1 MNLNS
6 FRENDHTHDSVCV
19 FFCVCNVCCTILGQ
33 GNVQAKQVAD
43 AMLDAVIDVL
53 SQNTSSTLK
62 TIRIVIF
69 QTPMLKE
76 FYNSMHQR
84 EATEPAKDK
93 GTFWGSLGSKI
104 KCKYSEENN
113 FGVHIP

>member
-1 MNLNS
+1 MC
-6 FRENDHTHDSVCV
+6 F
-19 FFCVCNVCCTILGQ
+19 TILGQ

-53 SQNTSSTLK
+53 SQNSSSTLK

-69 QTPMLKE
+69 QPSMLKE

-84 EATEPAKDK
+84 EATGPKAVS
-93 GTFWGSLGSKI
+93 WLGSIGIKI
-104 KCKYSEENN
+104 KGKHYEENN
-113 FGVHIP
+113 FDVHIP

>member
-1 MNLNS
+1 MC
-6 FRENDHTHDSVCV
+6 F
-19 FFCVCNVCCTILGQ
+19 TILGQ

-53 SQNTSSTLK
+53 SQNSSSTLK

-69 QTPMLKE
+69 QPSMLKE

-84 EATEPAKDK
+84 EATGPKALS
-93 GTFWGSLGSKI
+93 WLGSIGIKI
-104 KCKYSEENN
+104 KGKHYKRIILMFIFLNCFKKLHANVDLY
-113 FGVHIP
+113 VLTVIVL

>member
-1 MNLNS
+1 
-6 FRENDHTHDSVCV
+6 
-19 FFCVCNVCCTILGQ
+19 
-33 GNVQAKQVAD
+33 
-43 AMLDAVIDVL
+43 MLDAVIEVL

-69 QTPMLKE
+69 QPPMLKE

-84 EATEPAKDK
+84 ETTEPKDK
-93 GTFWGSLGSKI
+93 GNFWGSIGSKI
-104 KCKYSEENN
+104 KCKCMYGEEN